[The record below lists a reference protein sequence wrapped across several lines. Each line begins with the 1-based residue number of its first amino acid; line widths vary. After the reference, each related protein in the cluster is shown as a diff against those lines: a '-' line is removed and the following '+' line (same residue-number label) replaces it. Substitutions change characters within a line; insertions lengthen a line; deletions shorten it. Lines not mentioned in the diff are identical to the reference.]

1 MNEQIWNIIT
11 KKWNLKILK
20 ILDINTMTRF
30 NTIKQLIPGISSNLL
45 SDRLHELEKIG
56 FVKKIIMGKSS
67 VKVGYVLDEK
77 CTNLKKIVTD
87 LDEWST
93 WYNLSNTKQII
104 DFNDSISIEQILNL
118 LKKEIKDSEYQFIKD
133 KLLLSQQDH
142 SNFTNEF
149 NKIKNIIF
157 ELYGDDLGTKLI
169 QKLEPSIKK

>member
-1 MNEQIWNIIT
+1 
-11 KKWNLKILK
+11 
-20 ILDINTMTRF
+20 MTRF

-56 FVKKIIMGKSS
+56 FINKIIVDKPS
-67 VKVGYVLDEK
+67 VKVGYVLNEK
-77 CTNLKKIVTD
+77 CTNLKKILTD

-93 WYNLSNTKQII
+93 WYHLSNTKQIH
-104 DFNDSISIEQILNL
+104 DFNDSILIEQILYL

-133 KLLLSQQDH
+133 KLLLTQQDH

-157 ELYGDDLGTKLI
+157 ELYGDELGNKII
-169 QKLEPSIKK
+169 QKLDQSINQ